1 MLRPCWGCLWV
12 FNFYSWIRKEKLE
25 PVRENIVNECVQKWK
40 GNCVNFTIFFCE
52 YVQCFFFFEEL
63 VNTLMWPPASSYP
76 DKCTVSCLMLMWC
89 NFERVGSPI
98 VWCYPWL
105 TLMSVF
111 ADYHLIDV
119 FHWFAWVIFNFSIGA
134 IALVLNNIH
143 HSIIVFCNISWI
155 STKFV
160 NRIDYMQFM
169 WTQNYSYIIHSP
181 FDKMITW

>member
-1 MLRPCWGCLWV
+1 MPLSLQFLFMDTQGKIGTGKGKYREWMCAKMKRKLCQLHHFFANMCSVFFLRRVGQY
-12 FNFYSWIRKEKLE
+12 FN
-25 PVRENIVNECVQKWK
+25 V
-40 GNCVNFTIFFCE
+40 T
-52 YVQCFFFFEEL
+52 
-63 VNTLMWPPASSYP
+63 PASSYP

-98 VWCYPWL
+98 VWCYPRL

-119 FHWFAWVIFNFSIGA
+119 FHWFAWVIFNFSIGV
-134 IALVLNNIH
+134 IALVLNRIH

-155 STKFV
+155 STEFV

-169 WTQNYSYIIHSP
+169 WTQNYSYIIYSP